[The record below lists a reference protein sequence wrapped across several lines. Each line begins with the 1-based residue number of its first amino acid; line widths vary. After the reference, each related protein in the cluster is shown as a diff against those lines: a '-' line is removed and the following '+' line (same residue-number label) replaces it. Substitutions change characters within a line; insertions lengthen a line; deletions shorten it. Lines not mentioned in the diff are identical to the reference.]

1 MKIALVVNPL
11 AGLGGPAGL
20 KGSDA
25 LDTVSIAR
33 ERGVTSRIAD
43 RLKPLL
49 AVLGHATVECT
60 TVSGLLGEFWC
71 RQASID
77 CTTLS
82 MTESNPSTAQDT
94 RAAVTLLQTTSPDLL
109 VFAGG
114 DGTARDVLDSVSP
127 LQVVL
132 GVPCGV
138 KMHSAV
144 FANNPAAAAQV
155 VEQMNAGQLLTV
167 SHAEVRDIDE
177 TAFRKGV
184 VQASFYGEM
193 WVPEALR
200 YMQQVKAGGQEV
212 EALVVEEIAADFI
225 EQMQPDATYLMGS
238 GSTTAAIMAQLSLD
252 NTLLGVDVVKD
263 GKVLIADAYEAQL
276 YDVASTLVSNSP
288 SYKPS
293 NSPCKI
299 VVTVIGGQGHLFG
312 RGNQQLSARV
322 IRAVGQDNIIVV
334 ATKSKLEALANGI
347 VVDTGDA
354 ELDQSLSGFIRVVT
368 GYEDAVLCPV
378 RC

>member
-33 ERGVTSRIAD
+33 ERGVTSRVAD
-43 RLKPLL
+43 RLKPVL
-49 AVLGHATVECT
+49 AVLGHETIECT
-60 TVSGLLGEFWC
+60 TVSGVLGEFWC
-71 RQASID
+71 REAGIN

-82 MTESNPSTAQDT
+82 MPVTNPSTAEDT
-94 RAAVTLLQTTSPDLL
+94 RTAVALLQATSPDLF

-114 DGTARDVLDSVSP
+114 DGTARDVLDAVSP

-144 FANNPAAAAQV
+144 FANNPVAAAEVIQ
-155 VEQMNAGQLLTV
+155 QMNAGQLLTV

-177 TAFRKGV
+177 VAFRKGV

-200 YMQQVKAGGQEV
+200 YMQQVKSGGQEV
-212 EALVVEEIAADFI
+212 EALVVEEIAADII
-225 EQMQPDATYLMGS
+225 EQMQPHMTYLMGS
-238 GSTTAAIMAQLSLD
+238 GSTTAAIMAQLGLD
-252 NTLLGVDVVKD
+252 NTLLGVDVLKD
-263 GKVLIADAYEAQL
+263 GKVLIADAYETQL
-276 YDVASTLVSNSP
+276 YDVASTLSLENT
-288 SYKPS
+288 
-293 NSPCKI
+293 CKI

-322 IRAVGQDNIIVV
+322 IRAVGQDNILVV
-334 ATKSKLEALANGI
+334 ATKSKLEGLSNGI

-354 ELDQSLSGFIRVVT
+354 ELDQSLAGFIRVVT

-378 RC
+378 HC

>member
-25 LDTVSIAR
+25 SDTARIAR
-33 ERGVTSRIAD
+33 ERGVTSRIAE
-43 RLKPLL
+43 RLKPVL
-49 AVLGHATVECT
+49 AVLGLETVECT
-60 TVSGLLGEFWC
+60 TVSGALGESWC
-71 RQASID
+71 KEAGIR

-82 MTESNPSTAQDT
+82 LAVQNPSTAEDT
-94 RAAVTLLQTTSPDLL
+94 RAAVALLQATSPDLL
-109 VFAGG
+109 IFAGG
-114 DGTARDVLDSVSP
+114 DGTARDVLDAVSP
-127 LQVVL
+127 VQVVL

-144 FANNPAAAAQV
+144 FANNPAAAAEV
-155 VEQMNAGQLLTV
+155 VQQMNAGQLLTV

-177 TAFRKGV
+177 SAFRQGI

-200 YMQQVKAGGQEV
+200 YMQQVKAGGLEV
-212 EALVVEEIAADFI
+212 EALVVEEIAADII
-225 EQMQPDATYLMGS
+225 ENMQPDITYLMGS
-238 GSTTAAIMAQLSLD
+238 GSTTAAIMAQLGLD
-252 NTLLGVDVVKD
+252 NTLLGVDVIKA

-276 YDVASTLVSNSP
+276 YDIASNERSDSA
-288 SYKPS
+288 
-293 NSPCKI
+293 CKI

-322 IRAVGQDNIIVV
+322 IRAVGQDNILVV
-334 ATKSKLEALANGI
+334 ATKSKLEALANGV

-354 ELDQSLSGFIRVVT
+354 ALDQSLSGFIRVVT

>member
-25 LDTVSIAR
+25 LDTVSIAH
-33 ERGVTSRIAD
+33 ERGVTSRIGE
-43 RLKPLL
+43 RLKPVL
-49 AVLGHATVECT
+49 AVLSHPTVECT
-60 TVSGLLGEFWC
+60 TVSGALGEFWC
-71 RQASID
+71 RQAGVR
-77 CTTLS
+77 CTTLP
-82 MTESNPSTAQDT
+82 MTAHDPSTADDT
-94 RAAVTLLQTTSPDLL
+94 RAAVALLQATAPDLL

-114 DGTARDVLDSVSP
+114 DGTARDVLDAVNP

-144 FANNPAAAAQV
+144 FANNPAAAAEVIQ
-155 VEQMNAGQLLTV
+155 QMNAGQLLTV

-177 TAFRKGV
+177 TAFRQGI
-184 VQASFYGEM
+184 VQAGFYGEM

-200 YMQQVKAGGQEV
+200 YMQQVKSGGQEV
-212 EALVVEEIAADFI
+212 EALVVEEIAADII
-225 EQMQPDATYLMGS
+225 ENLQPDMTYLMGS
-238 GSTTAAIMAQLSLD
+238 GSTTAAIMAQLGLD
-252 NTLLGVDVVKD
+252 NTLLGVDVIKN
-263 GKVLIADAYEAQL
+263 GAVLMADAYEAQL
-276 YDVASTLVSNSP
+276 YEVANH
-288 SYKPS
+288 
-293 NSPCKI
+293 NPCKI
-299 VVTVIGGQGHLFG
+299 IVTVIGGQGHLFG

-322 IRAVGQDNIIVV
+322 IRAVGQDNIMVV

-354 ELDQSLSGFIRVVT
+354 QLDQSLSGFIRVVT

-378 RC
+378 HC